1 MLDNPAPPDRL
12 ALRACRLFE
21 TSDAEE
27 ARERISR
34 VMQPHALRLERG
46 AERAA
51 PRFHMDFLRLRG
63 VGLGT
68 IAFGPA
74 RIEVPPLDGY
84 HLVLLCLSGGAVLRA
99 GGAELSV
106 GPEAGALCP
115 AGQPFSGRFSADCE
129 QLILRIDRERLLAF
143 TGGRLGRLAAR
154 LDLRSA
160 RLRPWLSVLRGLAGD
175 AAAVRLSGE
184 DPAVAADYEQ
194 LLLRLLL
201 AGQEEAAPARD
212 AVRPAALRRALA
224 CVEARAAEPLTLADI
239 AAAAGVPERT
249 LHEAFRRHLGTTPLR
264 HLRDLRL
271 DRAWARLR
279 AGGEGVTEA
288 AMAVGF
294 THLGRFAGDYAA
306 RFGERPSET
315 RRRG

>member
-1 MLDNPAPPDRL
+1 MLDLATPLDRL

-21 TSDAEE
+21 TDSAEE

-34 VMQPHALRLERG
+34 VMQPHALRLEGRLEG
-46 AERAA
+46 PA

-74 RIEVPPLDGY
+74 SIEVPPLDGY
-84 HLVLLCLSGGAVLRA
+84 HLVLLCVSGGAVLRT
-99 GGAELSV
+99 GGAELVV

-115 AGQPFSGRFSADCE
+115 AGQPFSARFSADCE
-129 QLILRIDRERLLAF
+129 QLILRIDRDRLSAF
-143 TGGRLGRLAAR
+143 TGGRMGWLATR

-160 RLRPWLSVLRGLAGD
+160 RLRPWLSVLHALAGD
-175 AAAVRLSGE
+175 AAAVRLIGE

-224 CVEARAAEPLTLADI
+224 YLEARAADPLTLADI

-271 DRAWARLR
+271 DRARSRLL
-279 AGGEGVTEA
+279 AGAEGVTEA
-288 AMAVGF
+288 AMAAGF

-315 RRRG
+315 RRR

>member
-1 MLDNPAPPDRL
+1 MLELAAPPDRL

-34 VMQPHALRLERG
+34 VMQPHGLRLEGRLEG
-46 AERAA
+46 PA

-74 RIEVPPLDGY
+74 SIEVPPLDGY
-84 HLVLLCLSGGAVLRA
+84 HLLVLCLSGGAVLRA
-99 GGAELSV
+99 GGAELV
-106 GPEAGALCP
+106 VDRERGALCP
-115 AGQPFSGRFSADCE
+115 AGQPLSGRFSADCE
-129 QLILRIDRERLLAF
+129 QLILRIDRDRLLTF
-143 TGGRLGRLAAR
+143 TGGRMGRLAAP

-175 AAAVRLSGE
+175 ADAVRLIGE
-184 DPAVAADYEQ
+184 DQSVAADYEQ

-212 AVRPAALRRALA
+212 TVRPAALRRALGFLQ
-224 CVEARAAEPLTLADI
+224 ARATEPLTLADI
-239 AAAAGVPERT
+239 ATAAGVPERT

-271 DRAWARLR
+271 DRARARLR

-288 AMAVGF
+288 ALAVGF
-294 THLGRFAGDYAA
+294 THLSRFAGDYVA

-315 RRRG
+315 LRRG